1 MTLKDAKTILAFAD
15 GDMNTSLSANKA
27 GRDPVS
33 FALDLD
39 TIRVRYG
46 INPRNFYG
54 LHRLAE
60 MAVDCIADYDNKE
73 KEKDNGNH

>member
-15 GDMNTSLSANKA
+15 GDMDTRLAANKA

-39 TIRVRYG
+39 TIRVRYE
-46 INPRNFYG
+46 INPRSFYG
-54 LHRLAE
+54 LHRLVE

-73 KEKDNGNH
+73 KENENGNH